1 MLNAKNTVYLFIFI
15 FFKNAIPQEHT
26 QLFLCLTELGNASGG

>member
-1 MLNAKNTVYLFIFI
+1 MLKTLFIYLFLF